1 MPAVIDVV
9 HSLIEKKGQKFA
21 LTGSSARK
29 LKRGA
34 ANLLAG
40 RAFVF
45 RLFPFTHLE
54 LGDQFNLEQV
64 LSYGSLPQIIKLS
77 SKIDH

>member
-1 MPAVIDVV
+1 MIEEACGNQHEWIVIDEVQRMPKLLNTV
-9 HSLIEKKGQKFA
+9 HRMIEKKGQKFA

-40 RAFVF
+40 RAFVNQ
-45 RLFPFTHLE
+45 LFPLTSME
-54 LGDQFNLEQV
+54 TVVQ
-64 LSYGSLPQIIKLS
+64 
-77 SKIDH
+77 